1 MSELALFLVRIGFVA
16 VLWIFVLSLLSVI
29 RADLYGR
36 RVISRLTKQRAP
48 QLAQAAPVEL
58 DIEDSD
64 AFEPT
69 HIQMLTGRNAGLRIE
84 LADRKEI
91 VIGRSPGADL
101 VIADEFASNM
111 HAKLVAVGSEWVLQ
125 DLNST
130 NGTSVDGIRVNEVV
144 LQSGN
149 KITAGRSEFEFQLQA
164 GAVNE

>member
-58 DIEDSD
+58 DIADSD

-111 HAKLVAVGSEWVLQ
+111 HAKLVSVGSEWVLQ

-130 NGTSVDGIRVNEVV
+130 NGTFLDGKRV
-144 LQSGN
+144 
-149 KITAGRSEFEFQLQA
+149 TTPMTMRA
-164 GAVNE
+164 GATVRIGTTTFDLR

>member
-48 QLAQAAPVEL
+48 QLAQSAPVEI

-69 HIQMLTGRNAGLRIE
+69 FIQMLTGRNAGLRIDLE
-84 LADRKEI
+84 DRKEI

-111 HAKLVAVGSEWVLQ
+111 HAKLVAVGNEWVLQ

-130 NGTSVDGIRVNEVV
+130 NGTFLDGKRV
-144 LQSGN
+144 
-149 KITAGRSEFEFQLQA
+149 TTPMTMRA
-164 GAVNE
+164 GATVRIGTTTFDLR

>member
-48 QLAQAAPVEL
+48 QLAQAAPVAEL

-69 HIQMLTGRNAGLRIE
+69 HIQMLTGRNAGLRIDLE
-84 LADRKEI
+84 DRKEI

-111 HAKLVAVGSEWVLQ
+111 HSKLVAVGNEWVLQ

-130 NGTSVDGIRVNEVV
+130 NGTFLDGKRV
-144 LQSGN
+144 
-149 KITAGRSEFEFQLQA
+149 TTPMTMRA
-164 GAVNE
+164 GATVRIGTTTFDLR

>member
-58 DIEDSD
+58 DIEESD

-111 HAKLVAVGSEWVLQ
+111 HAKLVSVGSEWVLQ

-130 NGTSVDGIRVNEVV
+130 NGTFLDGKRV
-144 LQSGN
+144 
-149 KITAGRSEFEFQLQA
+149 TTPMTMRA
-164 GAVNE
+164 GATVRIGTTTFDLR